1 MTDRPPMRII
11 IPPKRQ
17 KEPRNRR
24 EMMGKEEDG
33 IRGEEEG
40 VGRQNS
46 LLPRQPETKDEF
58 F

>member
-1 MTDRPPMRII
+1 MRII